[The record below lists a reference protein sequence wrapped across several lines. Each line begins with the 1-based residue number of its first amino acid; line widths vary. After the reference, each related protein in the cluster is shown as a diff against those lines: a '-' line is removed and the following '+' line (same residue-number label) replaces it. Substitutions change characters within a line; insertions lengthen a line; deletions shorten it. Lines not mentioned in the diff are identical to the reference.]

1 MKIVFM
7 GTPDFAAT
15 VLQQLINEKY
25 DVVLVVSQPD
35 RPVGRKK
42 ELLPTSVKQV
52 AMAHS
57 IPVFQPEK
65 IRVDHQAIIDA
76 KPDLIITAAYGQI
89 IPKVLIDLPRLGC
102 VNVHASLLPKYRGG
116 APIHQAI
123 IDGETETG
131 VTIMYMDVTMDTGD
145 IISQAV
151 APIHYDDDV
160 GTMFF
165 KLGSVGSKLLVE
177 TLPSIEAGT
186 NERIAQ
192 NHDEATYAYNIK
204 REDERID
211 WTKTAQE
218 IHNQIR
224 GLNPWPTAYTSIN
237 GVNVKVF
244 KSEVYRGR
252 YGDTVGTAGT
262 IHEVG
267 ANEIAVVTGKSTDS
281 NGHGMLAIR
290 ELQVS
295 GKKRMEI
302 RDILNGDHP
311 FKVGEKFDI
320 E

>member
-15 VLQQLINEKY
+15 VLKQLLALRH

-42 ELLPTSVKQV
+42 ELMQTPVKAV
-52 AMAHS
+52 ATKNG
-57 IPVFQPEK
+57 IPVFAPEK
-65 IRVDHQAIIDA
+65 IRTDYQAIIDA
-76 KPDLIITAAYGQI
+76 APDLIITAAYGQI

-123 IDGETETG
+123 IDGEAKTG

-145 IISQAV
+145 IISQV
-151 APIHYDDDV
+151 EVPIGQDDDV

-177 TLPSIEAGT
+177 TLPSIESGT
-186 NERIAQ
+186 NERHVQDHAK
-192 NHDEATYAYNIK
+192 ATYAHNIK
-204 REDERID
+204 RENERID
-211 WTKTAQE
+211 WMKTAQE
-218 IHNQIR
+218 VHNKIR

-244 KSEVYRGR
+244 KAGILQEE
-252 YGDTVGTAGT
+252 TAAAPGT
-262 IHEVG
+262 ILNVM
-267 ANEIAVVTGKSTDS
+267 ADVITVATKD
-281 NGHGMLAIR
+281 NGVIGIK
-290 ELQVS
+290 ELQVA

-302 RDILNGDHP
+302 RDLLNGDHP
-311 FKVGEKFDI
+311 FKVGEMFEI
-320 E
+320 